1 MRRVYLTSYPN
12 VLKEWDAVKNVG
24 IKAEDIYRNYPD
36 PVWWRCNH
44 GHSWQAKAA
53 GRLCEKPTGCPYCA
67 GQRAIPG
74 RTDIAT
80 LAPELLSLWDFEKNQ
95 NISPQDLM
103 PYSGMKV
110 WWKCEKGH
118 SWESPP
124 KYISAHAGNCPVC
137 CNHLVLAGYND
148 LASSDVD
155 FLDEWDCEKNKDIK
169 PSEVTRCSGKKVW
182 WKCPE
187 GHSFRA
193 SISGRSQ
200 GNGCPYCAH
209 KITVKG
215 ETDLASV
222 CPEAAE
228 KWDYKKN
235 YPILPQDV
243 FPHTTNKYYWK
254 CEKGHSWK
262 CRPLFMINDNRC
274 PSCHSRHIKYGQND
288 FASKYPELLKEWC
301 YDLNQ
306 DINPC
311 MLKSTSREK
320 VWWECQNHHKWKA
333 TVVGR
338 TTGHGCPMC
347 SGHKVIP
354 GENDLATRCQD
365 AIGLWDYKRNG
376 DKTPWTVKYGSDKKV
391 WWKCEK
397 NHSWEATILYIYQ
410 GKRCPYCR
418 NRRAW
423 TGYNDLKTNYPN
435 LMEEWDYARNGALMP
450 EHCLPHS
457 KRKVWWKCSENH
469 TYQSSIC
476 HRTRGNGCPYCSGS
490 KVLTG
495 VNDLASV
502 NRRVASLW
510 DHEKNGDMIPENV
523 AAYSNTFAYWK
534 CEKGHTWE
542 AKVYS
547 MANGGG
553 CPYCNNKPHRKTYF
567 IS

>member
-1 MRRVYLTSYPN
+1 MSKTSSASKIKLNSYDSLFGMN
-12 VLKEWDAVKNVG
+12 DAMT
-24 IKAEDIYRNYPD
+24 E
-36 PVWWRCNH
+36 
-44 GHSWQAKAA
+44 
-53 GRLCEKPTGCPYCA
+53 
-67 GQRAIPG
+67 
-74 RTDIAT
+74 
-80 LAPELLSLWDFEKNQ
+80 
-95 NISPQDLM
+95 
-103 PYSGMKV
+103 
-110 WWKCEKGH
+110 
-118 SWESPP
+118 
-124 KYISAHAGNCPVC
+124 AGNVRLVKLSELYPFP
-137 CNHLVLAGYND
+137 NHPFQVHL
-148 LASSDVD
+148 DVD

-215 ETDLASV
+215 KTDLASV

-274 PSCHSRHIKYGQND
+274 LSCHSRHIKYGQND

-347 SGHKVIP
+347 SGHTLRWAV
-354 GENDLATRCQD
+354 
-365 AIGLWDYKRNG
+365 
-376 DKTPWTVKYGSDKKV
+376 
-391 WWKCEK
+391 
-397 NHSWEATILYIYQ
+397 
-410 GKRCPYCR
+410 
-418 NRRAW
+418 
-423 TGYNDLKTNYPN
+423 
-435 LMEEWDYARNGALMP
+435 
-450 EHCLPHS
+450 
-457 KRKVWWKCSENH
+457 
-469 TYQSSIC
+469 
-476 HRTRGNGCPYCSGS
+476 RT
-490 KVLTG
+490 
-495 VNDLASV
+495 
-502 NRRVASLW
+502 
-510 DHEKNGDMIPENV
+510 
-523 AAYSNTFAYWK
+523 
-534 CEKGHTWE
+534 
-542 AKVYS
+542 
-547 MANGGG
+547 
-553 CPYCNNKPHRKTYF
+553 
-567 IS
+567 